1 MCNGCENNKWWQW
14 PGFNFHFFTK
24 DLLHHISY
32 WLLPIWCKILWHT
45 FEVFNLN
52 KLSQKTLYIEKL
64 TGIILSRMSL
74 VWTICYRLQNID
86 FVILSSECWLQDISL
101 RRWDQNIDL
110 STFAPGHWF
119 QDIDIRLLNAGHWLP
134 SVDSRPVNP
143 RQLVNI
149 DISSFTQVYWSQDI
163 YSRTLIQRLK
173 SECWLQDIDLRTLT
187 AHWHKSIDSRSIL
200 TLGHWL
206 QDVDSKTLTPGH

>member
-1 MCNGCENNKWWQW
+1 MPTCATDAKITNDGNDLASI
-14 PGFNFHFFTK
+14 FIFFTK

-86 FVILSSECWLQDISL
+86 FMILSSECWLQDISL

-173 SECWLQDIDLRTLT
+173 SECWLQDIDFRTLT
-187 AHWHKSIDSRSIL
+187 SGHCLQDIDFRTITS
-200 TLGHWL
+200 GHWL
-206 QDVDSKTLTPGH
+206 QDIDSTLT

>member
-1 MCNGCENNKWWQW
+1 MMAMTWLQ
-14 PGFNFHFFTK
+14 FSFFFTK

-86 FVILSSECWLQDISL
+86 FVILSSECWLQDISFKTL
-101 RRWDQNIDL
+101 RSEHWPQYICSRALI
-110 STFAPGHWF
+110 PGHWY
-119 QDIDIRLLNAGHWLP
+119 QTI
-134 SVDSRPVNP
+134 
-143 RQLVNI
+143 
-149 DISSFTQVYWSQDI
+149 
-163 YSRTLIQRLK
+163 
-173 SECWLQDIDLRTLT
+173 ECRTLT
-187 AHWHKSIDSRSIL
+187 PISWLQGSESETISEHWHKSIYSSIL
-200 TLGHWL
+200 ISGHL
-206 QDVDSKTLTPGH
+206 L